1 MDTAILT
8 LAIMTKTLYSEICVY
23 CQEILEK
30 ESAFGLGHRQGD
42 ANNGG
47 LGEEI
52 LGPFEVLD
60 P

>member
-1 MDTAILT
+1 MCVLP
-8 LAIMTKTLYSEICVY
+8 KEIF
-23 CQEILEK
+23 EK
-30 ESAFGLGHRQGD
+30 EPAFRLGHRQGD

-52 LGPFEVLD
+52 GPFEVLD

>member
-1 MDTAILT
+1 
-8 LAIMTKTLYSEICVY
+8 MTKTLYSEICVY
-23 CQEILEK
+23 CQEIFEK
-30 ESAFGLGHRQGD
+30 EPVLGLGHRQRD

-52 LGPFEVLD
+52 LRNFEVLD

>member
-1 MDTAILT
+1 
-8 LAIMTKTLYSEICVY
+8 MTKTLHSEICMY
-23 CQEILEK
+23 CQEIFEK
-30 ESAFGLGHRQGD
+30 EPAFGLGHRQGD